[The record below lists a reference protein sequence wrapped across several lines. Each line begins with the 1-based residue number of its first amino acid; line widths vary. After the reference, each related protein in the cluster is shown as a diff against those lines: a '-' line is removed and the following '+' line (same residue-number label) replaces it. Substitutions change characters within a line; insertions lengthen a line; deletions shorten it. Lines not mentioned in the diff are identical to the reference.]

1 MTKDPFENGTTVEI
15 ESGAL
20 RKIPL
25 FRRLNESNLQL
36 LAFTSETR
44 VYRPGETLIR
54 QSEQSDEAY
63 IILKGRVGVE
73 VDTGT
78 GPSEVAQLGK
88 NELIGEIAVLCGTA
102 RSATVVAIEE
112 VRVLRID
119 KSTFFRLM
127 REFPEIAEEVMRVL
141 ALRLE
146 RTTRELAVL
155 KAKS

>member
-44 VYRPGETLIR
+44 VYRPGE
-54 QSEQSDEAY
+54 SEQSDEAY
-63 IILKGRVGVE
+63 IILTGRVGVE

-155 KAKS
+155 KAES